1 MREIEER
8 WRNRHNNAND
18 GLLLGG
24 GSRNTY
30 VMLHATIAS
39 ARDELK
45 GDIDD
50 RWHGAAVIKESNYL
64 TSRGGAASVAAA
76 GQNHMQ

>member
-1 MREIEER
+1 
-8 WRNRHNNAND
+8 
-18 GLLLGG
+18 
-24 GSRNTY
+24 
-30 VMLHATIAS
+30 MLHATIAS

-50 RWHGAAVIKESNYL
+50 RWHGAAVITESNYQ